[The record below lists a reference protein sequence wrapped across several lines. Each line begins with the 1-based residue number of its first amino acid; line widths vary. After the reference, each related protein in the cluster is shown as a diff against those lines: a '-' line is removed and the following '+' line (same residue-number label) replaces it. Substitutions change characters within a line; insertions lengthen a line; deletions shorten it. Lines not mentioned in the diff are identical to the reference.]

1 MVAILSAA
9 VAPGIALLAYFYL
22 RDKYDA
28 EPVAMVLRT
37 FIFGALLVF
46 PVMVIQYAFQY
57 EEILQ
62 SPMARSFLLSGM
74 LEEFL
79 KWFVLFYTA
88 YQHVEFN
95 ERYDGIVYGV
105 SVSLGFATVEN
116 VFYLFA
122 YGIHQAFFRA
132 LLPVSCHAL
141 IGVIMGYYLGK
152 AKFTQGKPQK
162 RLIGFSLLAAAL
174 LHGLYDYILTVSVH
188 WIYIIVPFMFYLWWS
203 SLRKVKLAHTEQR
216 ERGL

>member
-1 MVAILSAA
+1 MISILSAA
-9 VAPGIALLAYFYL
+9 IAPGIALLSYFYL
-22 RDKYDA
+22 RDKYEA
-28 EPVAMVLRT
+28 EPVAMVLRI

-46 PVMVIQYAFQY
+46 PVMVIQYAFQF
-57 EEILQ
+57 EDVLQ
-62 SPMARSFLLSGM
+62 SPWARSFLLSGL

-95 ERYDGIVYGV
+95 ERYDGIVYGA

-132 LLPVSCHAL
+132 LLPVSSHAL

-152 AKFTQGKPQK
+152 AKFSEGRAQR
-162 RLIGFSLLAAAL
+162 RLIWLSLLVAAFF
-174 LHGLYDYILTVSVH
+174 HGLYDYIIMVSIH
-188 WIYIIVPFMFYLWWS
+188 WLYVIVPFMFYLWWT
-203 SLRKVKLAHTEQR
+203 SLRKVKLAQTEQQQR
-216 ERGL
+216 QF